1 MITRIVEK
9 YRAIRASQ
17 VVLEVKNLP
26 ASAGD
31 IRDAGS
37 IPGLGRSAGEG
48 HGNPRQCSCLGNPTE
63 REAWQATVHGV
74 SKNQTRLKQ
83 LSMHMHT
90 GLLTGGILSWNSD
103 LWVSEHWLN

>member
-1 MITRIVEK
+1 MITRIVQK

-48 HGNPRQCSCLGNPTE
+48 HGNPRQCSCLENPMD
-63 REAWQATVHGV
+63 RGAWQAVVPGV
-74 SKNQTRLKQ
+74 TRNR
-83 LSMHMHT
+83 T
-90 GLLTGGILSWNSD
+90 
-103 LWVSEHWLN
+103 